1 MFLRTEVSLA
11 LFAISVVAEEG
22 ITSEQAID
30 AVASMEDADPQL
42 LDLALKGESP
52 LFASLNEVL
61 RKTLENTADYN
72 S

>member
-30 AVASMEDADPQL
+30 AVAYMENADPEL

-52 LFASLNEVL
+52 LFASLNEDL

>member
-22 ITSEQAID
+22 ITTEQAID

-52 LFASLNEVL
+52 LFASLNDVL